1 MNEFITDMDKAY
13 AAADV
18 VISRSGAMSVTELCV
33 AGKPVI
39 FVPYP
44 FAAEDHQ
51 TVNAQRLVDKDA
63 AMLVKDS
70 DAQARLF
77 GAITDLAFNE
87 AKQEKFKKNISAFAV
102 RDADVK
108 IAEAIVNPRS

>member
-1 MNEFITDMDKAY
+1 MQFLEVDLHNCNRARLDSE
-13 AAADV
+13 
-18 VISRSGAMSVTELCV
+18 R
-33 AGKPVI
+33 KPTI

-63 AMLVKDS
+63 AMIIKDS

-87 AKQEKFKKNISAFAV
+87 AKQEKFKKHISEFAI

-108 IAEAIVNPRS
+108 IAEEILGNS